1 MANERKSTPGPGKPQ
16 AARVRRTGMALVHEG
31 ELVLPADGSAA
42 AAEIVAN
49 DDRTVINYYFAV
61 EVEVR
66 GGDESAAD
74 SRSRTAR
81 ALAAFAQSI
90 DNRV

>member
-1 MANERKSTPGPGKPQ
+1 MGNERKTTPGAGRPQ

-66 GGDESAAD
+66 GGPESAAE
-74 SRSRTAR
+74 SRDRTTR

-90 DNRV
+90 DNRA